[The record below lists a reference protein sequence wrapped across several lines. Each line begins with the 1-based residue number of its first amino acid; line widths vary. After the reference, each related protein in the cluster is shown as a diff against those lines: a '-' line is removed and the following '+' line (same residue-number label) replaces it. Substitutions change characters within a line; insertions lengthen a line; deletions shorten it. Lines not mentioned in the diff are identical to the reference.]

1 MPETNNNN
9 NNNNKTTTTTKPLP
23 PPTPPLSPPQVLTLS
38 SPTPSQT
45 QTCDPHPPINT
56 DPSPPLSTRSSSSTL
71 LNEHVSAKN
80 TILHDRLERLRVSFE
95 RGMEMHGVDLRERR
109 ETVER
114 MVAGRGEGERKEW
127 WVREGKRLEGMVC
140 VPFSGV
146 WRVGRKYEDI

>member
-1 MPETNNNN
+1 MSENNNN
-9 NNNNKTTTTTKPLP
+9 NTTTKHPTTQNKSPPL
-23 PPTPPLSPPQVLTLS
+23 PTPPPSPPQQALTPS
-38 SPTPSQT
+38 PPTPSQT
-45 QTCDPHPPINT
+45 QPCDPHQPTSP

-95 RGMEMHGVDLRERR
+95 RGMEIHGVDLKERK

-140 VPFSGV
+140 VPFSGR
-146 WRVGRKYEDI
+146 WKGVGRG